1 MIQKELAPLIHEAI
15 VAAQQAGDLPPFDVP
30 PATAIPI
37 ARLRLEEHG
46 DFATPIALQLAGRA
60 HRKPRPL
67 AKAIVTHLPVGPA
80 HMLASAEVASP
91 GFVNLRLAVPWLV
104 RHVDRVLTAGAHY
117 ADPSVGA
124 GRTALVEFV
133 SVNPTGPLTVGHG
146 RGAVIGDTL
155 GNLLEAGGFAVTR
168 EYCFNDAGLQMKN
181 LAESVRLRARQ
192 LLGESIDFPADY
204 YVGDYI
210 TEVARDLLAQYGP
223 AAVDHEWTVLRDHA
237 IALVF
242 ADIRKSFE
250 RLDVRFD
257 LYFNEMRLY
266 DKSRPDSVW
275 DVLAALRERGLAYEA
290 QGAAW
295 FKATAFD
302 ADKDC
307 VLVRSTGEPTYRP
320 SA

>member
-1 MIQKELAPLIHEAI
+1 
-15 VAAQQAGDLPPFDVP
+15 
-30 PATAIPI
+30 
-37 ARLRLEEHG
+37 
-46 DFATPIALQLAGRA
+46 
-60 HRKPRPL
+60 
-67 AKAIVTHLPVGPA
+67 
-80 HMLASAEVASP
+80 MLASAEMAGP
-91 GFVNLRLAVPWLV
+91 GLVNLRLAVPWLV
-104 RHVDRVLTAGAHY
+104 CDVDRVLTAGAHY

-124 GRTALVEFV
+124 GRTTLVEFV

-181 LAESVRLRARQ
+181 LAESVRLRVRQ
-192 LLGESIDFPADY
+192 LLGAPIEFPADY
-204 YVGDYI
+204 YVGGHI

-295 FKATAFD
+295 FKATAFG

>member
-1 MIQKELAPLIHEAI
+1 MGGGPVMIQDELAPLIHEAI
-15 VAAQQAGDLPPFDVP
+15 VAAQQAGDLPSFDVP

-37 ARLRLEEHG
+37 ERPRLEEHS

-60 HRKPRPL
+60 RHKPRPM
-67 AKAIVTHLPVGPA
+67 AESIVTHLPVRPA
-80 HMLASAEVASP
+80 HMLASAEMAGP
-91 GFVNLRLAVPWLV
+91 GLV
-104 RHVDRVLTAGAHY
+104 
-117 ADPSVGA
+117 
-124 GRTALVEFV
+124 
-133 SVNPTGPLTVGHG
+133 
-146 RGAVIGDTL
+146 
-155 GNLLEAGGFAVTR
+155 NLLEAGGFAVTR

-181 LAESVRLRARQ
+181 LAESVRLRVRQ
-192 LLGESIDFPADY
+192 LLGAPIEFPADY
-204 YVGDYI
+204 YVGGHI

-257 LYFNEMRLY
+257 VYFNEMRLY

-295 FKATAFD
+295 FKATAFG